1 MIVRDMRR
9 IASMATVMLIAWMA
23 LGHPAAA
30 RADGV
35 SADATLILASD
46 TGNGSDPQL
55 GGFESRLRRLFR
67 FKNYQLRG
75 SGSANLSVPGKGT
88 IGLPD
93 NCRIALAVSDAGGGR
108 LRVEVKWIR
117 GGEMVVNTTV
127 VNQRGDPI
135 ILGGP
140 PFSGGTLIVSIT
152 LR

>member
-1 MIVRDMRR
+1 MLVTW
-9 IASMATVMLIAWMA
+9 IAVW
-23 LGHPAAA
+23 HPVAA
-30 RADGV
+30 RADNV

-46 TGNGSDPQL
+46 SGTGSDPQL
-55 GGFESRLRRLFR
+55 RGFESRLRRLFR

-75 SGSANLSVPGKGT
+75 SGSANLSVPGKGA

-93 NCRIALAVSDAGGGR
+93 NCRIALAVSDAGEGR
-108 LRVEVKWIR
+108 LRVEVKWNR
-117 GGEMVVNTTV
+117 GGDMVVNTTV

-140 PFSGGTLIVSIT
+140 PFSGGTLIVAIT